1 MLEFGVEEGKE
12 IRQNAISFL
21 RRTQKYI
28 MLSFFK
34 TLVGMNESLSPVS
47 LVVNEVGLSLHG
59 LVHKSQF

>member
-1 MLEFGVEEGKE
+1 MLFH
-12 IRQNAISFL
+12 
-21 RRTQKYI
+21 RRTQNYT